1 MGIIRGRTD
10 ETRGWRLRRGV
21 LAAAIVVAATGV
33 VQVAPATAAGTYTGT
48 VRDAVSKLT
57 VAVEVRTGYDRTLFR
72 HWVDV
77 DRDCQTARA
86 EVLIAETL
94 APVTFTTTS
103 NCTVATGQWYS
114 YYDARTFTTASE
126 VSIDHMVALAEA
138 WDSGASAWTAADR
151 QAFAN
156 DLGDPRSLIAVSI
169 SSNSSKSDSDP
180 VDWLPANEQCRY
192 VADWVAVKVRWSL
205 TVDQSEKDR
214 LTQLAADCADT
225 PLVVDVALGTAPPS
239 AGDTTPPSQPA
250 GLGAVPIS
258 SSSIALQWTASTD
271 NVAVTGYRISRNGT
285 LVASV
290 TRPSWTD
297 SGLTGG
303 TTYSYSVIAVDGAG
317 NASTA
322 ATASATTP
330 SPLQIAGRA
339 RITGGKKYADLSWT
353 GGGTRFDLWRGTT
366 LLMGNT
372 TVRSTTNQV
381 SKTTTSATYTV
392 CPAGTSRTSTQCSA
406 ITLTW

>member
-1 MGIIRGRTD
+1 MWQWS
-10 ETRGWRLRRGV
+10 WRRLVRSGLALTL
-21 LAAAIVVAATGV
+21 LAAGLVVGTHS
-33 VQVAPATAAGTYTGT
+33 PAQAAGTYTGT
-48 VRDAVSKLT
+48 VRDAVSKLS
-57 VAVEVRTGYDRTLFR
+57 VAVEVRTGYDRALFK

-103 NCTVATGQWYS
+103 NCTVATGRWYS
-114 YYDARTFTTASE
+114 YYDARTFTAASDI
-126 VSIDHMVALAEA
+126 SIDHMVALAEA
-138 WDSGASAWTAADR
+138 WDSGASLWTAADR

-156 DLGDPRSLIAVSI
+156 DLGDPRSLIGVSI

-192 VADWVAVKVRWSL
+192 VADWVAVKIRWSL
-205 TVDQSEKDR
+205 AVDQAEKDR
-214 LTQLAADCADT
+214 LTQLAADCPDT
-225 PLVVDVALGTAPPS
+225 ALVVDVALGTAPPS
-239 AGDTTPPSQPA
+239 AGDPTPPTPPT
-250 GLGAVPIS
+250 GLGVTATS
-258 SSSIALQWTASTD
+258 SSTVALQWTAATD
-271 NVAVTGYRISRNGT
+271 NVAVAGYRISRNGT
-285 LVASV
+285 EVTSV
-290 TRPSWTD
+290 TSTSWTD

-303 TTYSYSVIAVDGAG
+303 TTYSYSVVAFDAAG
-317 NASTA
+317 NVSTA

-330 SPLQIAGRA
+330 SPLQISGRA
-339 RITGGKKYADLSWT
+339 RITGGKRYADLSWT

-381 SKTTTSATYTV
+381 SRTTTSATYTV
-392 CPAGTSRTSTQCSA
+392 CPAGTTRTSVQCSS

>member
-1 MGIIRGRTD
+1 MRFPGRVLIV
-10 ETRGWRLRRGV
+10 GALVAGS
-21 LAAAIVVAATGV
+21 LAAGIALTSATPASAAVTWSASLTDSV
-33 VQVAPATAAGTYTGT
+33 TALP
-48 VRDAVSKLT
+48 VD
-57 VAVEVRTGYDRTLFR
+57 VEIRTGYDRALFN

-77 DRDCQTARA
+77 DGDCQNARA

-94 APVTFTTTS
+94 APVTFTTAS

-114 YYDARTFTTASE
+114 YYDAQTSTLASDFD
-126 VSIDHMVALAEA
+126 IDHMVALAEA
-138 WDSGASAWTAADR
+138 WDSGAHSWTAAER

-156 DLGDPRSLIAVSI
+156 DLGDDRSLIAVTDN
-169 SSNSSKSDSDP
+169 SNASKSDSDP
-180 VDWLPANEQCRY
+180 ADWLPAYEQCRY
-192 VADWVAVKVRWSL
+192 VGDWVAVKVRWSL
-205 TVDQSEKDR
+205 TVDQAEKDR

-239 AGDTTPPSQPA
+239 AGDTAPPSQPT
-250 GLGAVPIS
+250 GLTAVAAS

-285 LVASV
+285 QVASV
-290 TRPSWTD
+290 TNLSWSD

-303 TTYSYSVIAVDGAG
+303 TTYAYSVVAVDAAG

-330 SPLQIAGRA
+330 ASLQIAGRA

-381 SKTTTSATYTV
+381 SKSTKSAAYTV
-392 CPAGTSRTSTQCSA
+392 CPAGTARTSTQCSS